1 MENIQ
6 VQHPL
11 QERKIDS
18 NQVSFL
24 RQLLI
29 YEIGLKLFLNNSWWE
44 EIVLVTA
51 AVKHGGKYSS
61 PLTEPDVCW
70 QLQQLQQESTTAWL
84 EARRFGG
91 IAISISI

>member
-29 YEIGLKLFLNNSWWE
+29 YEIGLKLFLNNSW
-44 EIVLVTA
+44 
-51 AVKHGGKYSS
+51 
-61 PLTEPDVCW
+61 
-70 QLQQLQQESTTAWL
+70 
-84 EARRFGG
+84 
-91 IAISISI
+91 

>member
-18 NQVSFL
+18 NQVSIL

-29 YEIGLKLFLNNSWWE
+29 YEIGLKLILNNSWWE
-44 EIVLVTA
+44 EIVLVSA

-61 PLTEPDVCW
+61 SITEPDVC
-70 QLQQLQQESTTAWL
+70 
-84 EARRFGG
+84 
-91 IAISISI
+91 